1 MAALQLAHSL
11 VQHPVIRSAVHR
23 GFEARDQALKVQA
36 AVLAALNL
44 PSADELDNVASRI
57 KSLSQRLE
65 SLEDAVDRV
74 DQNLRRL
81 AAAERQRTAAA
92 ESSE

>member
-1 MAALQLAHSL
+1 MDVVKIAHSV
-11 VQHPVIRSAVHR
+11 VQHPTVRSAVHR
-23 GFEARDQALKVQA
+23 GFEARDQALKIQA

-44 PSADELDNVASRI
+44 PSADELEHVASRI

-74 DQNLRRL
+74 DQSLRRL
-81 AAAERQRTAAA
+81 AAAERQRAAAA